1 MTNAYQEI
9 IPTLSTGIYHLLSFQ
24 EDEKKKNNAVGRST
38 YNARTNVFHCRYFTV
53 FSSFVSC
60 NAIVALTWL
69 AVDVFC
75 ENGELGR
82 RAMLS
87 VDAEVPGHP
96 AHPVLKIDDSILIG
110 Q

>member
-24 EDEKKKNNAVGRST
+24 EGEKKNNAVGRST

-60 NAIVALTWL
+60 NAIVALTSL

-75 ENGELGR
+75 ENGELER
-82 RAMLS
+82 RSMLS